1 MAIRSKKATLAT
13 AGASLAL
20 VAALVGTGFV
30 APSAQAWAAPASP
43 LIDQVRQAETT
54 PAAKPE
60 RQRPMRPGQGQG
72 QGQRGNQQQ
81 RQQMHDAYLNALA
94 GRLGLSVDQL
104 KAAMQQSHIDLINQ
118 AVTEGKLTQEQA
130 DRRIQAIQ
138 SGQFPGPMGPG
149 GPGMRGQ
156 GQRGP
161 GMRGQ
166 GPGQGQR
173 GPGMPG
179 GPRQGTGGQEVAAI
193 LGMTPQELRTE
204 MQSGKS
210 LAQVAEAKG
219 VSRDTLKAKL
229 LELHKTRVDAAVA
242 AGKLTAEQAQ
252 QLTERATANI
262 DRMLDMTPGQR
273 RGPRAP
279 GNTN

>member
-20 VAALVGTGFV
+20 VAALVGTGLV

-43 LIDQVRQAETT
+43 LIDQVRQAGPT
-54 PAAKPE
+54 PVAKPE

-72 QGQRGNQQQ
+72 QRGNPQQ

-130 DRRIQAIQ
+130 NRRIQAIQ

-149 GPGMRGQ
+149 GPG
-156 GQRGP
+156 GP

-179 GPRQGTGGQEVAAI
+179 GPRQGMGGQEVAAI
-193 LGMTPQELRTE
+193 LGITPQELRTE
-204 MQSGKS
+204 LQSGKS

-229 LELHKTRVDAAVA
+229 LELHKSRIDAAVA

-252 QLTERATANI
+252 QMTERATANI

-279 GNTN
+279 GATN